1 MNAARASV
9 WVVTIAAATL
19 VGCASVPREAGFPDV
34 ERIVSE
40 PHYASSALGPR
51 EPSDTAVAEA
61 VRGLFQ
67 KESADEAL
75 QISLLNNRSLL
86 TYEDLMVAQAD
97 LVAAASE

>member
-19 VGCASVPREAGFPDV
+19 VGCASVRGKPGSPTWNASSP
-34 ERIVSE
+34 SA
-40 PHYASSALGPR
+40 YASSALGPR

-67 KESADEAL
+67 KADGGRGL
-75 QISLLNNRSLL
+75 
-86 TYEDLMVAQAD
+86 AD
-97 LVAAASE
+97 LTPQQP